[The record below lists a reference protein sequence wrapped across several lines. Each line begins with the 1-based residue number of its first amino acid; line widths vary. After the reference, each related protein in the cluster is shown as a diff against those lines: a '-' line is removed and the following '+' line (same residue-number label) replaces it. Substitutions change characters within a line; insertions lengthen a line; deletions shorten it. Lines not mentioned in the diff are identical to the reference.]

1 MRTASIG
8 RVLQEVGGMMGGGT
22 RRGAPARRRG
32 RARPAGGRRTPRRG
46 AAPRGVGQLVRR
58 FLR

>member
-46 AAPRGVGQLVRR
+46 VGQLVRR

>member
-8 RVLQEVGGMMGGGT
+8 RVLQDVGGKMSGGT
-22 RRGAPARRRG
+22 RRGPARRRG
-32 RARPAGGRRTPRRG
+32 RPVGGRRRSRRG
-46 AAPRGVGQLVRR
+46 APRGVGALVRR